1 MSPGQGPHEQTLR
14 AAVEHFN
21 DTLAQLLADPEFPI
35 PDFWA
40 EDVELVNFEPSPFP
54 GTYRGHDGLRRWTED
69 LFGAFGDARLDVL
82 DVVEEGNQLAVQ
94 MKLTARGRSSGIPG
108 SLAWGCL
115 VTMRDGQCVRA
126 ASDVSYERT
135 LERFG
140 E

>member
-54 GTYRGHDGLRRWTED
+54 GTYRGHDGLRRWTE
-69 LFGAFGDARLDVL
+69 
-82 DVVEEGNQLAVQ
+82 
-94 MKLTARGRSSGIPG
+94 GRSSASANYSLSPKSRFWSQISPQIAG
-108 SLAWGCL
+108 SRRNLAL
-115 VTMRDGQCVRA
+115 T
-126 ASDVSYERT
+126 ASSPAQ
-135 LERFG
+135 
-140 E
+140 